1 MVWVL
6 QLSTNMVLGS
16 GCPNTRAG
24 RRACTGSSQARTLI
38 GALGPQNLGQPSEP
52 PPSLLPFLHLWG
64 GGGLKGALWPFPEA
78 DLTHTPST
86 LHRSAALLRFCRPQ
100 MFSTM
105 LLLVFGLWFAIG
117 HLP

>member
-6 QLSTNMVLGS
+6 QLSTNMVLGP
-16 GCPNTRAG
+16 GCPNTHTG
-24 RRACTGSSQARTLI
+24 RRARTGSSQARTLI

-52 PPSLLPFLHLWG
+52 SPFPPPLG
-64 GGGLKGALWPFPEA
+64 GGGSGLKGALWPFPEA

-86 LHRSAALLRFCRPQ
+86 LHWSAALLRFFRPQ